1 MYDDDLR
8 TLDYRRKK
16 RTFSSRHPV
25 LARLAGLVVGMFLFV
40 PVLWLIAGDDGDTV
54 RTQALPGAAL
64 GGDGLLSGDSTSVAV
79 DSTDSAAASTDS
91 VAPSDVQGTLPP
103 TVPDA
108 TPTDPTTGA
117 QTASAASTPSS
128 IKVVRAPS
136 TTSAPPTRAATTPT
150 AVVKV
155 KAPATTTTTAKPA
168 PKPATTTTTKPKPVT
183 TTTTTRPPVNY
194 TQAQVVAIIRS
205 VWPTDLQ
212 DKALAIAWRESN
224 YQPRARNSCCYG
236 LFQINAAAN
245 VGSLR
250 ALGVTANDLFDPLVN
265 ARVAYFMYQRSGWG
279 PWGG

>member
-25 LARLAGLVVGMFLFV
+25 LARVAGLVVGMFLFV
-40 PVLWLIAGDDGDTV
+40 PVLRLLAGGDGDTV
-54 RTQALPGAAL
+54 RTQAFPGAAL
-64 GGDGLLSGDSTSVAV
+64 GGDGLLSGDSTSIAV
-79 DSTDSAAASTDS
+79 DSSDSVAASTDD

-103 TVPDA
+103 TVPEA
-108 TPTDPTTGA
+108 TAGDPTTRA

-128 IKVVRAPS
+128 TKVVRAAS
-136 TTSAPPTRAATTPT
+136 TTSVAAQKASTTT

-155 KAPATTTTTAKPA
+155 KAPSTTTTTKPA
-168 PKPATTTTTKPKPVT
+168 PRATTTTTKPKPT
-183 TTTTTRPPVNY
+183 TTTTTTKPPVNY
-194 TQAQVVAIIRS
+194 TQDQVVAIIRS
-205 VWPTDLQ
+205 VWPADLQ

-224 YQPRARNSCCYG
+224 YQPRAKNFCCYG

-245 VGSLR
+245 VASLR
-250 ALGVTANDLFDPLVN
+250 ALGATANDLFDPLVN
-265 ARVAYFMYQRSGWG
+265 ARVAYYMYQRSGWA